1 QVFNGT
7 TSFQVPTPAGPRPAG
22 FIFDSQT
29 GDLTGWNP
37 ANGKTAIVAAHVD
50 EAIYTG
56 LALLQTAG
64 GPVLPAADFKHARIE
79 AVDARWPPVDVGSAL
94 TDPALPSGYA
104 PFNVVVV
111 GSSVNVSYAKQ
122 AAGGEE
128 EVAGHNLGFVDKFT
142 DFGQTVQRIASRGNL
157 NAPW

>member
-1 QVFNGT
+1 KAALEVTVNNGEPTGQVFNGT
-7 TSFQVPTPAGPRPAG
+7 TGFQVPTPLGPRPAV

-37 ANGKTAIVAAHVD
+37 ANGTTAVLAAHVG

-56 LALLQTAG
+56 LALLQTPG
-64 GPVLPAADFKHARIE
+64 GPALLAADFHHARIE
-79 AVDARWPPVDVGSAL
+79 VFDAGWPPVDVGSAF

-104 PFNVVVV
+104 PFNVAVV
-111 GSSVNVSYAKQ
+111 GSSVYVSYAKQ

-128 EVAGHNLGFVDKFT
+128 EIAGHNLGFVDKFT
-142 DFGQTVQRIASRGNL
+142 DFG
-157 NAPW
+157 